1 MLAPLHLRILVAA
14 SLLATAAA
22 VAACG
27 QAMPGRALAVGP
39 LKALPRS
46 RTSHVAIIVM
56 ENEEASGIIRN
67 SAAPFINSLARRYG
81 LATASYAITHPSLP
95 NYLALTSGSTQ
106 GITSDCTSCQVSAS
120 NLVDQLEAAHVS
132 WRAYLEDYPGHCFAG
147 AGSAEYAKKHAPF
160 LYYDDIARSPSRCR
174 NLVGFGALA
183 SDLRHGRLPRFIWIT
198 PNPCDDMHD
207 CSIATGDRF
216 LARTVPPLLR
226 ELGPHGF
233 LILTWDEGN
242 TSSTASCCSAAA
254 AGGNIATIVA
264 GPGARRG
271 ARTAKPVDH
280 YGVLATIEDAF
291 ALPRLG
297 AAANGANGNLQ
308 RLLSTPLP
316 LP

>member
-1 MLAPLHLRILVAA
+1 
-14 SLLATAAA
+14 
-22 VAACG
+22 
-27 QAMPGRALAVGP
+27 
-39 LKALPRS
+39 
-46 RTSHVAIIVM
+46 
-56 ENEEASGIIRN
+56 
-67 SAAPFINSLARRYG
+67 
-81 LATASYAITHPSLP
+81 
-95 NYLALTSGSTQ
+95 
-106 GITSDCTSCQVSAS
+106 
-120 NLVDQLEAAHVS
+120 
-132 WRAYLEDYPGHCFAG
+132 
-147 AGSAEYAKKHAPF
+147 
-160 LYYDDIARSPSRCR
+160 
-174 NLVGFGALA
+174 
-183 SDLRHGRLPRFIWIT
+183 
-198 PNPCDDMHD
+198 MHD